1 MYIFLFLGA
10 LDLSDLS
17 PWLLIKI
24 VATKLA
30 TASERIELI
39 LSREASKTNVY
50 NQLDYESH
58 FVATY
63 ITNSLKLYH
72 IMLLFDSFNL

>member
-1 MYIFLFLGA
+1 MYIFLFRDA

-58 FVATY
+58 SHFVNADNCWHSK
-63 ITNSLKLYH
+63 IA
-72 IMLLFDSFNL
+72 